1 MNVHSREVTFGGL
14 DRRNINGALKGA
26 RNTTMLALIGR
37 PCGSP
42 SQTCKEPTDPRIRQL
57 LTRADFGVF
66 KVRGLQPAVETLSLI
81 MNDIQ
86 REKPQIYERLGTA
99 GMLCC
104 RLVRGSRTAISN
116 HAWGTAVDLKIDGR
130 LDRRGDSRTQRGL
143 LEIYKIFN
151 RHGFF
156 WGAAFPTEDAMHFEA
171 SEQLIRRWARQG
183 KFGGQTARGLTRG
196 VTIGDRSVQVSE
208 LQTALNRA
216 LPVPIVVD
224 GIFGSETRAAVL
236 DFQRRQRLRVDGIAG
251 RNVLRALGI
260 TA

>member
-1 MNVHSREVTFGGL
+1 MNVHATEVAFAGL
-14 DRRNINGALKGA
+14 DRRTINGNLKGA

-37 PCGSP
+37 PCTSLT
-42 SQTCKEPTDPRIRQL
+42 QRCKEPADPRIRRMI
-57 LTRADFGVF
+57 TSADFGVF
-66 KVRGLQPAVETLSLI
+66 RVRGLRPAVETLGLI
-81 MNDIQ
+81 MRDIQ
-86 REKPQIYERLGTA
+86 REKPDIHARLGTA

-116 HAWGTAVDLKIDGR
+116 HAWGTAIDLKIDGR

-143 LEIYKIFN
+143 LEIYRIFN

-183 KFGGQTARGLTRG
+183 KFGGQTARGLTSG
-196 VTIGDRSVQVSE
+196 LTIGDRNVEVAE
-208 LQTALNRA
+208 LQAALNRV
-216 LPVPIVVD
+216 LPVSVAVD

-236 DFQRRQRLRVDGIAG
+236 DFQRRRGLRADGIAG
-251 RNVLRALGI
+251 RGVLRALGV
-260 TA
+260 TT